1 MSVPPPKF
9 GLPAYAELFCLT
21 NFSFLEGASHAE
33 ELATRAVQLDY
44 EALAITDECSLAGV
58 VRAHGEAKRAGLK
71 QLLIG
76 SFFHLMHPDGS
87 PALSLIA
94 IAQNRNGYGNLS
106 EMITVGRTRA
116 DKGTYLL
123 HPDDFAHPPPERAH
137 LKGMPDCLLIL
148 LPAYPAQEAQEV
160 DRLHAQAAWMASTF
174 PGRCWIGLTLLQ
186 RAFDETHRTGV
197 EEVALQH
204 RLPVVAAGHVCMHV
218 RSRKPLHDTL
228 NAIRLG
234 KPVGECG
241 YELGQNA
248 EQRLR
253 SRFRLANVYPAQA
266 LAETVRIAQQC
277 EFSLDELR
285 YEYPDELIPP
295 GYTATSYLR
304 QETYAGVRVRYP
316 DGLPEKVAKQIEHEL
331 DLIAKLR
338 YEHYFLTVYDIVRY
352 ARSINILCQ
361 GRGSAANS
369 AVCYSLGITEVDPS
383 RSNLLVERFISL
395 ERAEPPDIDVDF
407 EHQRRE
413 EVIQYIYEKYG
424 RHRAALAATV
434 ICYRPRSALRDS
446 GKALGVDLDIV
457 EKVAKAHRWFDS
469 KHDLLARLAECGLD
483 PESLLARQWA
493 SMAEK
498 LLKFPRHLSQHVG
511 GFVIARDKLSRLV
524 PIENA
529 TMEDRSVIQWDKDD
543 LEELGL
549 LKVDVLALG
558 MLSALHRAFDL
569 IGQRRGCEF
578 RMQDVP
584 KEDEATYD
592 MMCEADTMG
601 VFQIESRAQM
611 SMLPR
616 LRPREFY
623 DLVVEVALVR
633 PGPIQGGMVHPYLQ
647 RRMGKEKVDYPPGL
661 EEALGRTMGVPIFQ
675 EQVMQV
681 AVIAAGFKPGEA
693 DQLRRDMAAWKRKGD
708 VKKYQ
713 ERIIAGMVERKYD
726 VEFAERICKQ
736 IQGFGEYGF
745 PESHAASFA
754 LLTYVS
760 SWVKC
765 HEPAVFLCALLNS
778 QPLGF
783 YQPSQLV
790 QDAKRHGVQ
799 VRPVDLAISC
809 WDSTLEELEEGG
821 SAVRALPGGG
831 DANGVSRRCQPAVR
845 LGFSMLRGMRPEA
858 VERIVAARTQRPFAS
873 VAELA
878 RRADLDRHDL
888 QILAGGNALHGL
900 AGHRRQALWDAVGA
914 VPDKDLL
921 RPTVPQEATPVL
933 KPPSE
938 GEDIIGDYRAQGLTL
953 RRHPVA
959 LIRPQLHAKRFL
971 PADVL
976 NTFTDGQLARAC
988 GIVTVRQRPGTA
1000 KGVLFI
1006 TIEDETGNVNVIIWP
1021 ALLEKQRAEV
1031 LTAPLLGVYGV
1042 WQQQGIV
1049 RHLVAKRLVDMSH
1062 LIGRLPTISRDF
1074 C

>member
-1 MSVPPPKF
+1 MSATPPKI

-33 ELATRAVQLDY
+33 ELAARAVQLDY

-76 SFFHLMHPDGS
+76 SFFHLKNPDGS
-87 PALSLIA
+87 PALSLVA

-123 HPDDFAHPPPERAH
+123 HPDDFANPAPEHAH

-204 RLPVVAAGHVCMHV
+204 GLPVVAAGHVCMHV

-266 LAETVRIAQQC
+266 LAETIRIAQQC

-285 YEYPDELIPP
+285 YEYPDELIPS

-304 QETYAGVRVRYP
+304 QETYAGVKVRYP
-316 DGLPEKVAKQIEHEL
+316 DGLPQKVKEQIEHEL
-331 DLIAKLR
+331 DLIAKLE

-369 AVCYSLGITEVDPS
+369 AVCFCLGITEVDPS
-383 RSNLLVERFISL
+383 RSKLLVERFISL

-413 EVIQYIYEKYG
+413 EVIQYIYKKYG

-647 RRMGKEKVDYPPGL
+647 RRMDKSKIDYPPGL
-661 EEALGRTMGVPIFQ
+661 EEALGRTLGVPIFQ

-708 VKKYQ
+708 VKKYE
-713 ERIIAGMVERKYD
+713 ERIVAGMVERGYGE
-726 VEFAERICKQ
+726 EFAKRICLQ

-790 QDAKRHGVQ
+790 QDAKRHGVE
-799 VRPVDLAISC
+799 VRPVDLIVSD
-809 WDSTLEELEEGG
+809 WDSTLEEQEG
-821 SAVRALPGGG
+821 SRA
-831 DANGVSRRCQPAVR
+831 RRADQPAVR

-858 VERIVAARTQRPFAS
+858 AARIVAARAQRPFAS
-873 VAELA
+873 VADLA

-921 RPTVPQEATPVL
+921 RPTVPQEAAPVL
-933 KPPSE
+933 TAPSE

-971 PADVL
+971 PAEVL